1 MITARYLHPRRQPPR
16 VTQRCES
23 SAHYEAAI
31 RLLAV
36 ELYSVEGNP
45 VDGQAGR
52 MSSKSPLPSLPNAR
66 KRVAANIR
74 HLRKAKGLSQEQ
86 LAEIAEFHRT
96 YVSQLERCVTN
107 ISIDGLERLAQV
119 LGVDITDLLQVPEHG
134 KR

>member
-1 MITARYLHPRRQPPR
+1 MPSKSQPP
-16 VTQRCES
+16 S
-23 SAHYEAAI
+23 PPSA
-31 RLLAV
+31 R
-36 ELYSVEGNP
+36 
-45 VDGQAGR
+45 D
-52 MSSKSPLPSLPNAR
+52 
-66 KRVAANIR
+66 RVAANIR

-119 LGVDITDLLQVPEHG
+119 FGVDIVELLQVPNKG

>member
-1 MITARYLHPRRQPPR
+1 
-16 VTQRCES
+16 
-23 SAHYEAAI
+23 
-31 RLLAV
+31 
-36 ELYSVEGNP
+36 
-45 VDGQAGR
+45 
-52 MSSKSPLPSLPNAR
+52 MSSKSPPPSLPNAR

-119 LGVDITDLLQVPEHG
+119 LGVDITDLLQVPDSG